1 MGVLRT
7 PLKLTGT
14 PTPDRVRGR
23 LFILSHQG
31 GGDRIPTS
39 RIARVIVAAF
49 LSVIAV
55 GIETHAHAEKIRT
68 AIPQANLNYLSIYV
82 ADGRGYFKDEGLEN
96 ETVVISGPLA
106 TAALLSGDVISAAA
120 AAAVCALPSKARRS
134 YRPLRESRTF
144 SNTTLKSRLA
154 SKRTFHPSD
163 CCNCSWSKEV
173 KEESEAAQRR
183 TK

>member
-106 TAALLSGDVISAAA
+106 TAALLSGDVDFSGGGGSGMRAALKGAPVIPSAEGIKNF
-120 AAAVCALPSKARRS
+120 LEYDIKI
-134 YRPLRESRTF
+134 PLGFEEDIPPE
-144 SNTTLKSRLA
+144 RLLQLQL
-154 SKRTFHPSD
+154 
-163 CCNCSWSKEV
+163 V
-173 KEESEAAQRR
+173 
-183 TK
+183 